1 MKIRRSAQTD
11 RARVLVLSLCYSLV
25 IPLVVLPARGA
36 VTCLTPTLPGALIR
50 LKETTPFAPAPVKAD
65 KQSAPFTF
73 NSDDLELLEQSAL
86 FEQRMEKNGLVYND
100 DERLNEYLDQVGQ
113 KVVPAGP
120 LPERVRWRFRIF
132 RDPYANALALP
143 NGSIYVTTGLL
154 ALLENESQLAGV
166 LAHEITHV
174 RERHTFLQHRSQRKK
189 TLAIKLLTITAT
201 WSPAFGGVGSVISLL
216 ADTAQAVLV
225 VTMSGYSD
233 EREREADTSA
243 LWSLSEANYEPKEF
257 VSALRLLGL
266 DYDAELVPLYY
277 GNPAKLRD
285 RVNYVNRLLP
295 TVSTKPISK
304 DARAVNRLRY
314 RSRTEGI
321 ARRNVHLNLGE
332 ERWRT
337 ALALSQRLVQFNPA
351 SSENFFCLAEAYKSL
366 GPRPIELSGA
376 DLTRKGRE
384 RARKQKQ
391 GEQPEEEEHRL
402 MATPAGRAAWQTNQ
416 ANAGEHYRKALEL
429 NPKNAA
435 AHRGFGVLLEKTRR
449 YQEALEHYRE
459 YLKLAPDALDR
470 ALIRRRIENL
480 EK

>member
-11 RARVLVLSLCYSLV
+11 RAWVLVLSLCYSLV
-25 IPLVVLPARGA
+25 IPLVALPVRGA
-36 VTCLTPTLPGALIR
+36 VTCQKPTPPGAPTR
-50 LKETTPFAPAPVKAD
+50 PKETTPFTPAPVEAD
-65 KQSAPFTF
+65 KKSAPFTF
-73 NSDDLELLEQSAL
+73 NSDDLELLEQNAL
-86 FEQRMEKNGLVYND
+86 FEQRVEKNGLVYN
-100 DERLNEYLDQVGQ
+100 DERLNEYLDQVGR

-120 LPERVRWRFRIF
+120 PPERVRWRFRIF

-166 LAHEITHV
+166 LAHEVTHV
-174 RERHTFLQHRSQRKK
+174 RERHTFMQHRSQRKK
-189 TLAIKLLTITAT
+189 TLVINLLKITAT

-225 VTMSGYSD
+225 VMMSGYSN
-233 EREREADTSA
+233 EREREADASA
-243 LWSLSEANYEPKEF
+243 LRSLSEASYEPKEF

-295 TVSTKPISK
+295 TVSAKPISK

-314 RSRTEGI
+314 RARTEGI

-337 ALALSQRLVQFNPA
+337 ALALSQRLINFNPA
-351 SSENFFCLAEAYKSL
+351 SSENFFCLAEAYRSL
-366 GPRPIELSGA
+366 GPRPIELGGA

-391 GEQPEEEEHRL
+391 GESPEEEERRL
-402 MATPAGRAAWQTNQ
+402 MATPTGRAAWQTNQ
-416 ANAGEHYRKALEL
+416 ANAAEHYRKALEL
-429 NPKNAA
+429 DPKNAA
-435 AHRGFGVLLEKTRR
+435 AYRGFGFLLEKTQR